1 MDNLGHWW
9 TLAGVALFI
18 VEIFSAGFVLG
29 SLAFACLTTAIFAYI
44 GFPIEV
50 QFIVF
55 IASSL
60 VAFFGLR
67 PFVKNFLAPKA
78 EVQTNVSRLVGQKA
92 FVTET
97 IDNFRQTG

>member
-50 QFIVF
+50 QRRTRSRVTTL
-55 IASSL
+55 A
-60 VAFFGLR
+60 GL
-67 PFVKNFLAPKA
+67 PFA
-78 EVQTNVSRLVGQKA
+78 G
-92 FVTET
+92 
-97 IDNFRQTG
+97 